1 MDELFK
7 SNGSKP
13 GYMETG
19 TTQGTTFTFPQN
31 TFSEPTFR
39 GERVSFDRGLSGA
52 HVDGETQG
60 S

>member
-1 MDELFK
+1 
-7 SNGSKP
+7 
-13 GYMETG
+13 METG